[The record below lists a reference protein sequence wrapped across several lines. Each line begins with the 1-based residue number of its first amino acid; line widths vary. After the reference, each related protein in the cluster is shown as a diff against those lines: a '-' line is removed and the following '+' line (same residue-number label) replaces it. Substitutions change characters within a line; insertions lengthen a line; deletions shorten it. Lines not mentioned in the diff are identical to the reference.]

1 VTTPTLAKLTLD
13 CSDIDNYIGKP
24 MQPARMVEPFANC
37 DIRRWVQA
45 MHYPNRLH
53 YDTMFAMESR
63 FGELIAPQ
71 SFPVTMDDGH
81 GSAPSCIGMIPNSH
95 MLFGGDEWWFNGPRI
110 KGGDR
115 IWNERV
121 PFDYK
126 VKDTSSFGPT
136 CFQRGDNFYYNQHG
150 DLVAKQRSTSIRYSQ
165 AAGQAAQH
173 GTTEGYEEPV
183 WTDDEILEIEARAYK
198 YIKMMHDLGHS
209 PRYWES
215 VNVGDE
221 LTERVFGPHSI
232 VSFTT
237 EWRSY
242 TFTQWGSMHRRTD
255 LDMELLGFVGPM
267 AGKEQDPVEERNNP
281 ELTDGA
287 YVGPSRG
294 HLFPR
299 WARFIGMPRG
309 YGYGASMGAWITDY
323 LAGWAGEWGMVRH
336 SNCNYRSPALTG
348 DITIQTGKVVDKFVD
363 EHGRA
368 LVQIESR
375 MTNQSGGVL
384 ATAKAEVELPRKPV

>member
-1 VTTPTLAKLTLD
+1 MSTILD
-13 CSDIDNYIGKP
+13 CSDLDNYIGKP
-24 MQPARMVEPFANC
+24 MQPARMVEPFANT

-53 YDTMFAMESR
+53 YDTMYAMQSR

-81 GSAPSCIGMIPNSH
+81 GSAPSCIGSIPNSH
-95 MLFGGDEWWFNGPRI
+95 MLFGGDEWWFYGPRI

-115 IWNERV
+115 VWNERI
-121 PFDYK
+121 PFDYT
-126 VKDTSSFGPT
+126 VKETKFGGPT

-150 DLVAKQRSTSIRYSQ
+150 DLVAKQRSTSIRYNQ
-165 AAGQAAQH
+165 QAGQGNTPTDNQDD
-173 GTTEGYEEPV
+173 PV
-183 WTDDEILEIEARAYK
+183 WGDDELEALEDRK
-198 YIKMMHDLGHS
+198 YEWIKMLHDLGHS
-209 PRYWES
+209 ARYWDDVVE
-215 VNVGDE
+215 NTE
-221 LTERVFGPHSI
+221 LPTRVFGPHSI

-255 LDMELLGFVGPM
+255 LDMEQLGFVKEM
-267 AGKEQDPVEERNNP
+267 AGKEQDPTEEANNP

-287 YVGPSRG
+287 YIGPSRG

-348 DITIQTGKVVDKFVD
+348 DITIQTGTITGKRID
-363 EHGRA
+363 EEGRH
-368 LVQIESR
+368 LVQIACS
-375 MTNQSGGVL
+375 MNNQLGSVL
-384 ATAKAEVELPRKPV
+384 ATAKAEVELPKRPA